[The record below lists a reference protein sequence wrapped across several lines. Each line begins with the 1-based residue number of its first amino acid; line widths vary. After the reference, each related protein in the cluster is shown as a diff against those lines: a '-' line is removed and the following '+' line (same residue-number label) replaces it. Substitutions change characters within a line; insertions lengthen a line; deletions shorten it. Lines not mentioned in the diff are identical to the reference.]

1 MKKIFVIA
9 LTIFLWQ
16 SSFAQWREL
25 YIQAGYKKIIYPLFY
40 YSNSARSDDGYQ
52 LELNLTH
59 FFSEKMAYST
69 GVAYEARKIQK
80 DYTIVDPQPWMS
92 YKALYNF
99 EYIVIPLQ
107 FEYKMIDT
115 KWNVLSMRAGF
126 EFCGLISKENKT
138 YFFNGMIKNYI
149 DEHSIS
155 KSIRNVSF
163 GFNYRY
169 LFWKNYFISLSPL
182 VRFNTSANQGVGNRL
197 EGSPFTYVIAFAS
210 GYRFR

>member
-9 LTIFLWQ
+9 LIIFLWQ
-16 SSFAQWREL
+16 SSYAQWREL
-25 YIQAGYKKIIYPLFY
+25 YIQAAYKKMVYPK
-40 YSNSARSDDGYQ
+40 SQSDINRRDGGYQ

-59 FFSEKMAYST
+59 FFSENIAYST
-69 GVAYEARKIQK
+69 GVAYEVKTIQK

-115 KWNVLSMRAGF
+115 KWNVLSLRAGF

-197 EGSPFTYVIAFAS
+197 EGSPFTYVITFAS